1 MFDLFYMYIYILFFL
16 LNRDISEIDNKKKP
30 LFYIARV
37 PKKAKPKKKKKSQ
50 LFIGFKRIRSTPFF
64 FIFFFFQFTITI

>member
-37 PKKAKPKKKKKSQ
+37 PKKKKN
-50 LFIGFKRIRSTPFF
+50 RSCLLVLNE
-64 FIFFFFQFTITI
+64 